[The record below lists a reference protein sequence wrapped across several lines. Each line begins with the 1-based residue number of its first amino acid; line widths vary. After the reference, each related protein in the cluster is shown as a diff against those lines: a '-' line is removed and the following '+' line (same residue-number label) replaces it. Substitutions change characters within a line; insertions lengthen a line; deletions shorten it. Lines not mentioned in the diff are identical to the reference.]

1 MEECWGLDAFRA
13 ARSDWDTLLQRLPG
27 ALPFQTPA
35 WSLAWIGCFGVR
47 RLLRQ
52 DEPLLLRVT
61 QGQRLVALAPMVR
74 TRYRLWPLGP
84 ALVFDRTVGA
94 DPNLTEL
101 RAPLIEPGCEAAV
114 AQALLERTRRVWGW
128 HKLELPA
135 AALEAALAPLAPA
148 RVHRHRLTPMFWLTL
163 PDSWEAFRAGLK
175 RNIKESLR
183 RCYNS
188 LAREGKTPRLEV
200 VSGAT
205 AIEGLLPLFWQ
216 LHSQRSQRPD
226 TVPHPDYF
234 APPRHRE
241 FLRALLQQAEA
252 ETDATLQPLMF
263 VLWVDQ
269 ERVALRLGFRTPGSL
284 YLYYSGYEHRWA
296 PYSVMTTLVA
306 EVLQWA
312 LGQGLHHV
320 NLSVGRDVSKTRWSP
335 QEQDF
340 VEVLLTGGSG
350 LKATLLR
357 QATALACRLTRHP

>member
-1 MEECWGLDAFRA
+1 VEECLGVDAFRA
-13 ARSDWDTLLQRLPG
+13 AQTEWSALLHRLPG
-27 ALPFQTPA
+27 PLPFQTPA
-35 WSLAWIGCFGVR
+35 WSQAWVGCFGVR
-47 RLLRQ
+47 HLLRQ

-61 QGQRLVALAPMVR
+61 QGPRLVALAPMVR

-84 ALVFDRTVGA
+84 ALVFDRPVGA

-101 RAPLIEPGCEAAV
+101 RVPLIEPGFEAAV
-114 AQALLERTRRVWGW
+114 AQALVQRTRQVWGW

-135 AALEAALAPLAPA
+135 AALEAALAPLEPA

-163 PDSWEAFRAGLK
+163 PDSWETFRAGLK

-200 VSGAT
+200 VSGAA
-205 AIEGLLPLFWQ
+205 AIESLLPLFWQ

-234 APPRHRE
+234 ALPRHRA
-241 FLRALLQQAEA
+241 FLQALLQQAEA
-252 ETDATLQPLMF
+252 DATLQPLMF

-312 LGQGLHHV
+312 LGQGLRHV

-340 VEVLLTGGSG
+340 AEVLLTGGRG

-357 QATALACRLTRHP
+357 QATARVWRQTQRP

>member
-1 MEECWGLDAFRA
+1 MDAFRA
-13 ARSDWDTLLQRLPG
+13 AQTEWSALLHRLPG
-27 ALPFQTPA
+27 PLPFQTPA
-35 WSLAWIGCFGVR
+35 WSQAWVGCFGVR
-47 RLLRQ
+47 HLLRQ

-61 QGQRLVALAPMVR
+61 QGPRLVALAPMVR

-84 ALVFDRTVGA
+84 ALVFDRPVGA

-101 RAPLIEPGCEAAV
+101 RVPLIEPGFEAAV
-114 AQALLERTRRVWGW
+114 AQALVQRTRQVWGW

-135 AALEAALAPLAPA
+135 AALEAALAPLEPA

-163 PDSWEAFRAGLK
+163 PDSWETFRAGLK

-200 VSGAT
+200 VSGAA
-205 AIEGLLPLFWQ
+205 AIESLLPLFWQ

-234 APPRHRE
+234 ALPRHRA
-241 FLRALLQQAEA
+241 FLQALLQQAEA
-252 ETDATLQPLMF
+252 DATLQPLMF

-312 LGQGLHHV
+312 LGQGLRHV

-340 VEVLLTGGSG
+340 AEVLLTGGRG

-357 QATALACRLTRHP
+357 QATARVWRQTQRP